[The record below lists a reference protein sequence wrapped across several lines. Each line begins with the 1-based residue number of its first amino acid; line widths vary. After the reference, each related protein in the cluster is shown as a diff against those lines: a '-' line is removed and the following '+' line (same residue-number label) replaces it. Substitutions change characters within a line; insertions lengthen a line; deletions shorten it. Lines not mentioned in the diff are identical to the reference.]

1 MDFLTF
7 YKIIT
12 IITLFCQYLLLFFL
26 TFGKEN
32 TMTTDKTKLIMVI
45 EKDLLER
52 VDDFRFENR
61 IPTRAEAVRHLIR
74 DGLQY
79 NKDQSAAQGKKPGRK

>member
-1 MDFLTF
+1 
-7 YKIIT
+7 
-12 IITLFCQYLLLFFL
+12 
-26 TFGKEN
+26 
-32 TMTTDKTKLIMVI
+32 MTTDKTKLIMVI

-61 IPTRAEAVRHLIR
+61 IPTRAEAVRRLIR

-79 NKDQSAAQGKKPGRK
+79 NKDQSAAQGKK